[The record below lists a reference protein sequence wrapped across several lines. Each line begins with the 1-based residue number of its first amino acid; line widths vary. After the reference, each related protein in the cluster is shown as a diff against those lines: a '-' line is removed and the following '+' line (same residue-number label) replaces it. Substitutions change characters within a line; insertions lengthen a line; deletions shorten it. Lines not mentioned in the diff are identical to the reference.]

1 MDERI
6 SHMFLVVNSWMAAKM
21 NCFCVQ
27 MNVGKKGGGGR
38 SMVAKS
44 FLHSCMA
51 RWLDSW
57 MGGWMAGW
65 QRHKARAKYYY
76 YYLLLPLPLLLLL
89 LLRTAFF
96 VFMFKRDGW
105 TMGIGDSTG
114 AFDFFFSLFYF
125 KCFRPF

>member
-1 MDERI
+1 
-6 SHMFLVVNSWMAAKM
+6 
-21 NCFCVQ
+21 
-27 MNVGKKGGGGR
+27 
-38 SMVAKS
+38 MVAKP
-44 FLHSCMA
+44 FLHSWMA

-57 MGGWMAGW
+57 MDGWMDGWTAGW

-76 YYLLLPLPLLLLL
+76 YYLLLPLPPPLLLLLLLL

-105 TMGIGDSTG
+105 TTGIGDSTG